1 MTRYSPLAVL
11 IVSLGL
17 VACGGD
23 DDSSSSSAPSR
34 AEFAK
39 AANRVC
45 SQTDKD
51 LEQVGQSADTP
62 EEYAAAIDKAIDRTQ
77 KAADDLVALDRPEG
91 KDGETAK
98 QFVEGFHSEL
108 NDQLVPVLEEIKT
121 AIKKKDA
128 EGVRAA
134 AAKLEKLE
142 TTPSDK
148 PAREL
153 GATACV
159 G

>member
-11 IVSLGL
+11 VISLGL

-23 DDSSSSSAPSR
+23 DDSSAPTR

-39 AANRVC
+39 SANKIC
-45 SQTDKD
+45 NQTQKELDK
-51 LEQVGQSADTP
+51 VGGSAESPAEIANALDAT
-62 EEYAAAIDKAIDRTQ
+62 IDKSKQ
-77 KAADDLVALDRPEG
+77 AADDLVALDRPEG
-91 KDGETAK
+91 ADGEKAK
-98 QFVEGFHSEL
+98 QFVEGFRTEL
-108 NDQLVPVLEEIKT
+108 NDKVVPVLEDLKT
-121 AIKKKDA
+121 ALKNKDSQ
-128 EGVRAA
+128 GVQEA
-134 AAKLEKLE
+134 AAKLQDIE
-142 TTPSDK
+142 TSPSDK